1 MLFNS
6 FTFILFFFVVYILY
20 RNLSHKGQNI
30 LLLAGS
36 YIFYMSWNWK
46 FLSLILLSTVV
57 DYFCGMKV
65 HAAKTDARK
74 KNWLVLSVVTNLVIL
89 AFFKYYNFF
98 AENLAAL
105 TSVFGWTPGDLTLN
119 IILPVGISF
128 YTFQTMSYSIDIY
141 RKEIKPERNILN
153 FALFVAFF
161 PQLVAGPIERAKNLL
176 PQIQAP
182 RKITAPLI
190 QKGLWMILWGYF
202 LKVFVADNMGLI
214 VDNVFAKTGIIPGGE
229 ALLGIYAF
237 AFQIFGDFAGYSSIA
252 IGVAA
257 LMGFHLSTNFLFP
270 YFVTNPQDF
279 WRNWH
284 ISLSSWLRDYLYIP
298 LGGNRGGEMKLYRNL
313 FLTMLLGGIWHGA
326 AWTFVIW
333 GAYQGG
339 ILILHRYFS
348 PIVSQWWPSRLS
360 LNSFQ
365 KKCIRVVKIMFMFQL
380 TCIGWLIFRAGS
392 VEQISDFLQS
402 IFFNMAAYSPESIYY
417 CLLLSFFAL
426 PLLIIQF
433 FQVRYK
439 SANSLKRFPLYSRY
453 AIYLG
458 LYYLI
463 LVFGEYGSR
472 EFIYFQF

>member
-6 FTFILFFFVVYILY
+6 FTFILFFLIVYLMY
-20 RNLSHKGQNI
+20 RNLDHKGQN
-30 LLLAGS
+30 LLLLIGS
-36 YIFYMSWNWK
+36 YLFYMSWNWK
-46 FLSLILLSTVV
+46 FLSLIVLSTVV
-57 DYFCGMKV
+57 DYFCGIKV
-65 HAAKTDARK
+65 YTSQTDFRK
-74 KNWLVLSVVTNLVIL
+74 KCYLALSVVVNLGVL

-98 AENLAAL
+98 AENLVAL
-105 TSVFGWTPGDLTLN
+105 TSTFGWTPGDVTLD

-153 FALFVAFF
+153 FSLFVAFF

-176 PQIQAP
+176 PQIQVP
-182 RKITAPLI
+182 RTISRDLI

-214 VDNVFAKTGIIPGGE
+214 VDNVFAKAGVIPGGE

-257 LMGFHLSTNFLFP
+257 LMGFRLRTNFLFP

-333 GAYQGG
+333 GVYQGG
-339 ILILHRYFS
+339 ILIIHRYFS
-348 PIVSQWWPSRLS
+348 PIISRWTAGITVSD
-360 LNSFQ
+360 FQ
-365 KKCIRVVKIMFMFQL
+365 QKLIRTAQVIFMFQL
-380 TCIGWLIFRAGS
+380 TCIGWLIFRANS
-392 VEQISDFLQS
+392 VQQIGDFLQS
-402 IFFNMAAYSPESIYY
+402 IFFNMAAYSPGIPYFS
-417 CLLLSFFAL
+417 LQLAFLAL
-426 PLLIIQF
+426 PLLVIQY
-433 FQVRYK
+433 FQFSYR

-453 AIYLG
+453 IIYLG
-458 LYYLI
+458 LYYFI
-463 LVFGEYGSR
+463 IVFGEYGSR

>member
-6 FTFILFFFVVYILY
+6 FTFILFFFIVYLLY
-20 RNLSHKGQNI
+20 RNLSHKGQNV
-30 LLLAGS
+30 LLLIGS

-57 DYFCGMKV
+57 DYFCGLKV
-65 HAAKTDARK
+65 HTSKTDFRK
-74 KNWLVLSVVTNLVIL
+74 KSYLVLSIVVNLGVL

-98 AENLAAL
+98 AENLVAL
-105 TSVFGWTPGDLTLN
+105 TSMFGWVPGDVTLD
-119 IILPVGISF
+119 IVLPVGISF

-141 RKEIKPERNILN
+141 RKDIEPERNILN

-161 PQLVAGPIERAKNLL
+161 PQLVAGPIERARSLL
-176 PQIQAP
+176 PQLQVP
-182 RKITAPLI
+182 RKITNELI
-190 QKGLWMILWGYF
+190 QKGVWMILWGYF

-214 VDNVFAKTGIIPGGE
+214 VDNVFAKSGIIPGGE

-257 LMGFHLSTNFLFP
+257 LMGIHLRTNFLFP

-279 WRNWH
+279 WRHWH

-298 LGGNRGGEMKLYRNL
+298 LGGNRGGEAKLYRNL

-333 GAYQGG
+333 GVYQGG
-339 ILILHRYFS
+339 ILIVHRYFS
-348 PIVSQWWPSRLS
+348 PYVSQWTGNKSMSDPY
-360 LNSFQ
+360 Q
-365 KKCIRVVKIMFMFQL
+365 KSIRVAKVVFMFQI
-380 TCIGWLIFRAGS
+380 TCIGWLIFRADS
-392 VEQISDFLQS
+392 VDQIVSFFQS
-402 IFFNMAAYSPESIYY
+402 IFFNITAYSPEILYY
-417 CLLLSFFAL
+417 SLQLSFLAL

-433 FQVRYK
+433 FQFKYGVE
-439 SANSLKRFPLYSRY
+439 NSLKRFPVYSRY

-458 LYYLI
+458 LYYFI
-463 LVFGEYGSR
+463 IVFGEYGSR